1 MTIARSGRGAPFLRR
16 KTLVQLVCVTGSL
29 AGLVWLLGRIGW
41 ATIGSALARVGWP
54 ALAILMLLSW
64 IETVADGAALWVVMG
79 QRLRLGFAVTVN
91 AAGSMLNLILP
102 WESGEVLKGTLLREQ
117 FGTQPAISST
127 IIWNYVF
134 KISRPTL
141 STAAALCGWA
151 LCRDTD
157 GFILGVIL
165 AANALAFIP
174 YLGLRLFIRYGAAA
188 GFLRVLAFIPIL
200 RRHPGHWVE
209 VAHQID
215 REVKLFWRQRPV
227 AYLQV
232 FFLQI
237 VARMTGWA
245 SYFVALRALGRELQL
260 RPGVTR
266 LRDDECGRIRG
277 RGPARAGGRVRKQFL
292 LSLQV
297 LGPRP
302 RPGGHHVRDPAG
314 AHHRGQWRGH
324 AAGVPRLEGPAGG
337 ASRRGERAGGRR
349 PMIGSCDRGGVVAAL
364 AVSWL

>member
-1 MTIARSGRGAPFLRR
+1 MRS
-16 KTLVQLVCVTGSL
+16 KTLVQLVCVTASL
-29 AGLVWLLGRIGW
+29 AGLAWLLNRIGW
-41 ATIGSALARVGWP
+41 VTVGGALERVGWP

-64 IETVADGAALWVVMG
+64 TETVTDGAALWVVMG

-102 WESGEVLKGTLLREQ
+102 WESGEVLKGTLLHGQ
-117 FGTQPAISST
+117 FGTQPAVSGT

-141 STAAALCGWA
+141 SMVAALCGWA

-157 GFILGVIL
+157 GVLLGVIF

-174 YLGLRLFIRYGAAA
+174 YFGLRLFIRYGAAA

-209 VAHQID
+209 VARQID
-215 REVKLFWRQRPV
+215 REVKLFWKERPA
-227 AYLQV
+227 AYLKV

-245 SYFVALRALGRELQL
+245 SYYLALRALGANYSFGQVSLAYATLNVAEYVIAVL
-260 RPGVTR
+260 
-266 LRDDECGRIRG
+266 
-277 RGPARAGGRVRKQFL
+277 PARVGVSEGSSFFLFKFLGLDPVLGVIMCVILRVRTIVANGVLTPFAFL
-292 LSLQV
+292 AWKPAP
-297 LGPRP
+297 LGPQGAEAQGRE
-302 RPGGHHVRDPAG
+302 PGSP
-314 AHHRGQWRGH
+314 
-324 AAGVPRLEGPAGG
+324 
-337 ASRRGERAGGRR
+337 
-349 PMIGSCDRGGVVAAL
+349 
-364 AVSWL
+364 

>member
-54 ALAILMLLSW
+54 ALSILMLLSW

-141 STAAALCGWA
+141 STAAAFCGWA
-151 LCRDTD
+151 LCRETD

-200 RRHPGHWVE
+200 RRHPGHWVD

-215 REVKLFWRQRPV
+215 HEVKLFWRQRPV

-245 SYFVALRALGRELQL
+245 SYFVALRALGANYSFGQVSLAYATMNVAEYVVAVL
-260 RPGVTR
+260 
-266 LRDDECGRIRG
+266 
-277 RGPARAGGRVRKQFL
+277 PARVGVSESSSFFLFKFLGLDPVLGVIMCVILRVRTI
-292 LSLQV
+292 V
-297 LGPRP
+297 
-302 RPGGHHVRDPAG
+302 AN
-314 AHHRGQWRGH
+314 
-324 AAGVPRLEGPAGG
+324 
-337 ASRRGERAGGRR
+337 
-349 PMIGSCDRGGVVAAL
+349 GVVTPLAFLDWKPAAPAKGQPAAL
-364 AVSWL
+364 GAREQRREPGSP

>member
-54 ALAILMLLSW
+54 ALSILMLLSW

-141 STAAALCGWA
+141 STAAAFCGWA
-151 LCRDTD
+151 LCRETD
-157 GFILGVIL
+157 GFLVGVIL

-245 SYFVALRALGRELQL
+245 SYFVALRALGANYSFGQVSLAYATMNVAEYVVAVLPARVGVSESSSFFLFKLLGLDPVLGVIMCVIL
-260 RPGVTR
+260 RVRTIVANGVVTP
-266 LRDDECGRIRG
+266 LAFLNWKPA
-277 RGPARAGGRVRKQFL
+277 GPAK
-292 LSLQV
+292 
-297 LGPRP
+297 
-302 RPGGHHVRDPAG
+302 
-314 AHHRGQWRGH
+314 GQ
-324 AAGVPRLEGPAGG
+324 P
-337 ASRRGERAGGRR
+337 
-349 PMIGSCDRGGVVAAL
+349 AAL
-364 AVSWL
+364 GAGEQRREPGSP

>member
-29 AGLVWLLGRIGW
+29 AGLAWLLGRIGW

-79 QRLRLGFAVTVN
+79 QRLHLGFAVTVN

-141 STAAALCGWA
+141 STAAAFCGWA

-157 GFILGVIL
+157 GFLVGVIL

-215 REVKLFWRQRPV
+215 HEVKLFWRQRPV

-245 SYFVALRALGRELQL
+245 SYFVALRALGANYSFGQVSLAYATMNVAEYVVAVL
-260 RPGVTR
+260 
-266 LRDDECGRIRG
+266 
-277 RGPARAGGRVRKQFL
+277 PARVGVSESSSFFLFKLLGLDPVLGVIMCVILRVRTIVANGVVTPLAFL
-292 LSLQV
+292 NWKAP
-297 LGPRP
+297 LG
-302 RPGGHHVRDPAG
+302 A
-314 AHHRGQWRGH
+314 Q
-324 AAGVPRLEGPAGG
+324 AAGEKGQGAGP
-337 ASRRGERAGGRR
+337 
-349 PMIGSCDRGGVVAAL
+349 P
-364 AVSWL
+364 